1 MEDIL
6 SLPSSGRLSRS
17 PSMLLSMLKSLF
29 LLLMMGIHGLLTWP
43 FTVHIQ
49 NWHDLLVPL
58 HKQSVILLFA
68 IETFQ
73 Q

>member
-58 HKQSVILLFA
+58 QKQSVILLFA

>member
-1 MEDIL
+1 
-6 SLPSSGRLSRS
+6 
-17 PSMLLSMLKSLF
+17 
-29 LLLMMGIHGLLTWP
+29 
-43 FTVHIQ
+43 VHIQ

-58 HKQSVILLFA
+58 QKQSVILLFA